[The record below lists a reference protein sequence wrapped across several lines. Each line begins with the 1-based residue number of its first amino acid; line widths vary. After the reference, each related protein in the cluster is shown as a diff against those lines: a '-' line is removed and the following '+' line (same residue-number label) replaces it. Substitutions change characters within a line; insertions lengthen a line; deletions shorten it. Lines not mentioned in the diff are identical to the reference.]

1 MIIELKEIF
10 FGYTNQPI
18 FQNLNF
24 SVKEGEFIFLLG
36 NSGTGK
42 STLLQLLYMN
52 ILPLKGTVRV
62 LKYNSHTIRKKE
74 IPTFR
79 KQIGIVFQDFKLL
92 NNKTVFDN
100 LSFILEATGY
110 KHKFIKQKVFD
121 TLADVGLSHKAHV
134 YPNEL
139 SGGEKQRV
147 AIARAIINDPKILLA
162 DEPTG
167 NLDPETSFEIIKIL
181 KRVNLRG
188 TTCLITTHNYNLLNA
203 ALSNVYKIKDFN
215 IEKVNMDL

>member
-1 MIIELKEIF
+1 MIIELSNIY
-10 FGYTNQPI
+10 FGYPNQPV
-18 FQNLNF
+18 FQDLNF
-24 SVKEGEFIFLLG
+24 SIKEGDFVFLLG

-42 STLLQLLYMN
+42 STLLQLIYMN
-52 ILPLKGTVRV
+52 ILPNAGTVKV
-62 LKYNSHTIRKKE
+62 LGFTSNNIRKKE
-74 IPTFR
+74 VPTFR
-79 KQIGIVFQDFKLL
+79 KQLGIVFQDFKLF

-110 KHKFIKQKVFD
+110 KHKFIKTKIFD
-121 TLADVGLSHKAHV
+121 TLAEVRLAHKAHS

-181 KRVNLRG
+181 KKINLRG
-188 TTCLITTHNYNLLNA
+188 TTCLVTTHNYNLLNST
-203 ALSNVYKIKDFN
+203 LSTVYKIKN
-215 IEKVNMDL
+215 CKIEKIDLDM